1 MHKTSQQP
9 MNHHVDILGVPLD
22 HGAGRRG
29 VGMGPSALR
38 VGGLHQ
44 ALHALG
50 YGVTDCGD
58 LDIAAA
64 ETLSPGDHQARYLTL
79 IAAVCAQVCQQVNAV
94 LQAGSFPLV
103 IGGDHSVAIG
113 TLSGIAT
120 HLRSL
125 GAHLQATPLGLLWF
139 DAHCDF
145 NTPQSS
151 PSGNIHGMPLAC
163 LLGKG
168 PAALTDIG
176 FAGIKLDPARCVLI
190 GVRDI
195 DIEERDLVKASGIRI
210 FTMADI
216 DKRGMA
222 AVTEEALMITST
234 PTGMLHV
241 SFDVDVLDPD
251 VAPGTGMTKPG
262 GLTYREAHLAMEMV
276 AGRLTSMELVEVN
289 PTLDVHNR
297 TAELAVE
304 LIASALGKRI
314 L

>member
-1 MHKTSQQP
+1 LSRLVH
-9 MNHHVDILGVPLD
+9 ILGVPLD

-44 ALHALG
+44 ALSSCG
-50 YGVTDCGD
+50 YTVTDCGD
-58 LDIAAA
+58 LDIAAP
-64 ETLSPGDHQARYLTL
+64 ETLSPGNHQARYLAL
-79 IAAVCAQVCQQVNAV
+79 IASVCEQVCRQVTET
-94 LQAGSFPLV
+94 LRAGSLPLV

-113 TLSGIAT
+113 TLSGIA
-120 HLRSL
+120 
-125 GAHLQATPLGLLWF
+125 AHARAAGSALQASAPGLIWF
-139 DAHCDF
+139 DAHCDI
-145 NTPQSS
+145 NTPLSS

-163 LLGKG
+163 LLGHG
-168 PAALTDIG
+168 PDALTGIG
-176 FAGIKLDPARCVLI
+176 FTGAKLDPAHCVLI

-195 DIEERDLVKASGIRI
+195 DVEERHLVKAAGIRI
-210 FTMADI
+210 FTIADI

-222 AVTEEALMITST
+222 AVTEEALTIAHA
-234 PTGMLHV
+234 PNGLLHV

-251 VAPGTGMTKPG
+251 VAPGTGTTKPG
-262 GLTYREAHLAMEMV
+262 GLTYREAHLAMEIV
-276 AGRLTSMELVEVN
+276 ADCGRMTSMEMVEVN
-289 PTLDVHNR
+289 PTLDEHNR

>member
-1 MHKTSQQP
+1 MHKARQQT
-9 MNHHVDILGVPLD
+9 MNQHVDILGVPLD

-79 IAAVCAQVCQQVNAV
+79 IAVVCAQVCQQVNAV

-125 GAHLQATPLGLLWF
+125 VAHLQTTPLGLLWF

-195 DIEERDLVKASGIRI
+195 DVEERDLVKASGIRI

-234 PTGMLHV
+234 PSGMLHV

-276 AGRLTSMELVEVN
+276 AGRLTSMEMVEVN

>member
-1 MHKTSQQP
+1 MHKGSQQP
-9 MNHHVDILGVPLD
+9 MNQHVDILGVPLD

-44 ALHALG
+44 ALHSLG
-50 YGVTDCGD
+50 YEVTDCGD

-64 ETLSPGDHQARYLTL
+64 ETLAPGDPQARYLTL
-79 IAAVCAQVCQQVNAV
+79 IAAVCAQVCRQVSAV

-113 TLSGIAT
+113 TLAGIAAY
-120 HLRSL
+120 LRAL
-125 GAHLQATPLGLLWF
+125 VAHPQATPPGLLWF

-163 LLGKG
+163 LLGRG

-195 DIEERDLVKASGIRI
+195 DVEERDLVKASGIRI

-234 PTGMLHV
+234 PSGMLHV

-276 AGRLTSMELVEVN
+276 AGHLTSMEMVEVN